1 MAHIGSQK
9 RNELCTN
16 AFSIFILVLIHWTKI
31 VLANSAK
38 WTNPIFWKIFKC
50 CTWLYTILWVA
61 NSWVILPTADI
72 TYVFLHNRIVLFV
85 ICCKYTHYTSNDK
98 AKRVKVLLIYNNYNS
113 VYYLWETFLCKK
125 LLFFLWEYS
134 SPTDC
139 TDQHRWLVALIRPRN
154 SQNSQKFWGAVGC
167 VGTARCHTLLHL
179 CASVISVGGSSLQE
193 TSVRSVGSVGYSSP
207 TDCTNQHRWV
217 VALVR
222 PRNSQNSQKFL
233 GAVGCVGTARCHTLL
248 HLCKSVLSGGELFWL
263 RGVYPPTEQT
273 EDFLPQIALINTD
286 DWVR

>member
-1 MAHIGSQK
+1 MNEATTTDNETSDGQIKKALAHIGSQK

-38 WTNPIFWKIFKC
+38 WTSPIFWKIFKC
-50 CTWLYTILWVA
+50 CTWLYAILWVA

-72 TYVFLHNRIVLFV
+72 TYIFLHNRIVLIV

-113 VYYLWETFLCKK
+113 VYYLWETLLCKK

-139 TDQHRWLVALIRPRN
+139 TDQHRWLVALVRPRN
-154 SQNSQKFWGAVGC
+154 PQNSQKFGC
-167 VGTARCHTLLHL
+167 V
-179 CASVISVGGSSLQE
+179 S
-193 TSVRSVGSVGYSSP
+193 
-207 TDCTNQHRWV
+207 
-217 VALVR
+217 
-222 PRNSQNSQKFL
+222 
-233 GAVGCVGTARCHTLL
+233 GCV
-248 HLCKSVLSGGELFWL
+248 E
-263 RGVYPPTEQT
+263 GVSKLKY
-273 EDFLPQIALINTD
+273 LAN
-286 DWVR
+286 